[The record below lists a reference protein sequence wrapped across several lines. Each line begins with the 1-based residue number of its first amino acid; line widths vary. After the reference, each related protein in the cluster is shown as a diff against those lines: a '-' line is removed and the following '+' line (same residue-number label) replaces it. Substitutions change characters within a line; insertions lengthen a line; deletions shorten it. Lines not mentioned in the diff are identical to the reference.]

1 VAAYG
6 RAASVL
12 SLSEVCAVMG
22 RLTGQKPSRPTV
34 YRWMSVGLLSSLNQ
48 TCIRLASIAM
58 PSGRCVAA
66 DQLVDFIAGIND
78 DPVERE
84 TAVHHLRRVIAVY
97 QAEMGEGVRVGCGVG
112 KKGRRAGTP
121 APPTPAP
128 PVGVP
133 KARGRKAG

>member
-1 VAAYG
+1 
-6 RAASVL
+6 VL

-97 QAEMGEGVRVGCGVG
+97 QAEMGEGVRLGGGVG
-112 KKGRRAGTP
+112 KKGRRAR
-121 APPTPAP
+121 TPAP